1 MQAAGRIGGLRL
13 LWRSQVI
20 QDRGWGASPVIEPQA
35 ARPEAKPAQMA
46 VPPHSSSRNG
56 VPGRKVAEPGVPDG
70 PRGPEGTQ

>member
-1 MQAAGRIGGLRL
+1 MSLNK
-13 LWRSQVI
+13 SEKQVVVA
-20 QDRGWGASPVIEPQA
+20 DVSAQA

-56 VPGRKVAEPGVPDG
+56 VPGRKVAEPGVPEV